1 MKKPSLIL
9 IAIAIIFLAASCS
22 TVKFD
27 NSLLQPS
34 NQSLDSLLP
43 NLEISNNSNETGI
56 IDSSR
61 SITTNSYMYT
71 IWQREV
77 ENNICD
83 SYTRKMG
90 RIEMTIADTRINTDR
105 SYAGLRMVTAA
116 TGGTIIGLGATFA
129 LMDIFVGDNHGK
141 FIPLEVG
148 SIAGG
153 AALAVVP
160 YLFPT
165 KIGVSMDVEVR
176 IYANNGQQVWRK
188 QFFMD
193 DVDTYRM
200 KDEEF
205 KAMNYVSD
213 LESQRNAKTN
223 LLLKSFKELITDI
236 KYSLEKDRDLIVSR
250 LEENDI

>member
-1 MKKPSLIL
+1 MKRPVLIL

-34 NQSLDSLLP
+34 GQALEALLP
-43 NLEISNNSNETGI
+43 NLEISNGSNETGI

-90 RIEMTIADTRINTDR
+90 RIEMTIADTRINTDKSR
-105 SYAGLRMVTAA
+105 AGVRMVTSA
-116 TGGTIIGLGATFA
+116 TGATFLGMGA
-129 LMDIFVGDNHGK
+129 TFIFMDLIAGGNDGM
-141 FIPLEVG
+141 FIPLEIG
-148 SIAGG
+148 SVAGG
-153 AALAVVP
+153 AALAIVP
-160 YLFPT
+160 YLFPV
-165 KIGVSMDVEVR
+165 KIGVAMDVEVR

-193 DVDTYRM
+193 DVGTYRM

-213 LESQRNAKTN
+213 LESQKNAKTN
-223 LLLKSFKELITDI
+223 MLLKAFRKLIMDV
-236 KYSLEKDRDLIVSR
+236 KGSLEKDRDLIVSR